1 MLQAVI
7 NITISY
13 KAPPGAQPVVPGTEV
28 NLNNNEDEY
37 GIDNNLVPPS
47 VHANIC
53 HLCVHACVRACVH
66 ACVRACVRS
75 SVPSSVLVST
85 CPSVHS
91 SICSSVCPAGRPST
105 RPPVR
110 PFISYLST
118 LLSSHQLTVAP
129 ICLTLSDQEPVSRS
143 PCALLKLEPVL

>member
-1 MLQAVI
+1 MVRVSGELRFVVVLQAVI

-13 KAPPGAQPVVPGTEV
+13 KAPPGSQPVVPGTEV
-28 NLNNNEDEY
+28 NLNNSEDEY

-53 HLCVHACVRACVH
+53 HLYVHACVRACVH
-66 ACVRACVRS
+66 ACVRASVRS

-91 SICSSVCPAGRPST
+91 SICSSVCPAGCPSARPSIHLLFIHSPVI
-105 RPPVR
+105 PPTHCR
-110 PFISYLST
+110 AH
-118 LLSSHQLTVAP
+118 LLNA
-129 ICLTLSDQEPVSRS
+129 I
-143 PCALLKLEPVL
+143 